1 MKTSYNKETIVCAV
15 IGIIL
20 LAVLVILGMNGYL
33 TRFKEVVI
41 DDTQP
46 ETEILTV
53 VSREIAPEPTFE
65 VETEPEVET
74 IIETTVET
82 ETEPET
88 EIVFETETENA
99 PEPVQETEVPDTE
112 SPTPAPA
119 QTGTTYLG
127 VYLITGYTAEA
138 GFPAGQATHSGYP
151 VGPGVCAMNY
161 WQRIGL
167 GIEWGELLYIEG
179 LGTFAVYDSGCEWGV
194 VDVWVPTNAEAFAMT
209 ANYNVYLVR

>member
-1 MKTSYNKETIVCAV
+1 MKTSHNKETIICAI

-33 TRFKEVVI
+33 TRLKEVVI
-41 DDTQP
+41 EDTQP

-88 EIVFETETENA
+88 EIIFETEIEIA

-112 SPTPAPA
+112 NHTPAPA
-119 QTGTTYLG
+119 QTGTIYLG
-127 VYLITGYTAEA
+127 SFLITGYTAEA
-138 GFPAGQATHSGYP
+138 GFPIGQATYSGAP
-151 VGPGVCAMNY
+151 VGPGVCAMDY
-161 WQRIGL
+161 WQRISL
-167 GIEWGELLYIEG
+167 GIEWGEQIYIEG
-179 LGTFAVYDSGCEWGV
+179 LGTFTVLDSGCEWGV
-194 VDVWVPTNAEAFAMT
+194 VDVWVPTNAEAFNMT
-209 ANYNVYLVR
+209 NYYNVYLLR

>member
-1 MKTSYNKETIVCAV
+1 MKTSHNKETIVCAV

-74 IIETTVET
+74 IIEMTVET
-82 ETEPET
+82 DTEPET
-88 EIVFETETENA
+88 EIVFETETEIA

-112 SPTPAPA
+112 SPAPA

-151 VGPGVCAMNY
+151 VGPGICAMNY
-161 WQRIGL
+161 WQRISL
-167 GIEWGELLYIEG
+167 GIEWGEQVYIEG
-179 LGTFAVYDSGCEWGV
+179 LGTFTVYDSGCPWGII
-194 VDVWVPTNAEAFAMT
+194 DIWVETNEQAYSITE
-209 ANYNVYLVR
+209 YYDVYLLR